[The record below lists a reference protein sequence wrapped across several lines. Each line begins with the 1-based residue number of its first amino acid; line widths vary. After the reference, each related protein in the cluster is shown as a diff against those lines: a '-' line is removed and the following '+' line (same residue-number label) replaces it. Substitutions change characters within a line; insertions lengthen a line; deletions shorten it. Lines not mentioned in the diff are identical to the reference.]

1 MSLSVGRCIEW
12 VFCERN
18 SFNLFETM
26 QMFCSWG
33 KDVHVVWA
41 LSSNYLF
48 FIFVNSFFS
57 ISDALSG
64 YFSSNYERNS
74 S

>member
-1 MSLSVGRCIEW
+1 MGLSVGRCIEW

-18 SFNLFETM
+18 STNLFETM
-26 QMFCSWG
+26 QMFCSWR

-48 FIFVNSFFS
+48 FIFF
-57 ISDALSG
+57 
-64 YFSSNYERNS
+64 YM
-74 S
+74 